1 MSRKSERI
9 KREIENRNAA
19 HRKKQRIKR
28 EILAHSK
35 TLADELNLRLFLDRE
50 KNIWGDDEILRRILS
65 LAGME
70 ELWQELCEPERM
82 LFVESIVVTDICF
95 LEKGTTKSRKRTPI
109 WVQRIFTYIRNLL
122 LWPGR
127 GKERG
132 AYAPAHNKSGPR
144 PITNK

>member
-9 KREIENRNAA
+9 KREIEKRKAA
-19 HRKKQRIKR
+19 QRMKQRIKR

-50 KNIWGDDEILRRILS
+50 KNIWAEDDILRRLLS

-70 ELWQELCEPERM
+70 ELWQELCVPGRM

-95 LEKGTTKSRKRTPI
+95 LEKGTTKSRKRVSI
-109 WVQRIFTYIRNLL
+109 WVHGIFTYIRNLL

-132 AYAPAHNKSGPR
+132 AYAPARDKSGNR
-144 PITNK
+144 PITNI

>member
-9 KREIENRNAA
+9 KREIENRKAA
-19 HRKKQRIKR
+19 QEKKQRIKR

-50 KNIWGDDEILRRILS
+50 KNIWGEDEILRRLLS

-95 LEKGTTKSRKRTPI
+95 LEKGTTKSHKRAPI
-109 WVQRIFTYIRNLL
+109 WVRGIFTYIRNLL

-127 GKERG
+127 RRERG
-132 AYAPAHNKSGPR
+132 ASAPAHDKSGNR